1 MVKKVTIDSILG
13 YGEST
18 PVAIEVIPA
27 YGRNYSSAAAALTDW
42 KAGKDFKIVGGPYC
56 SIRDVNHLKM
66 IGDFVSFLSR
76 DGKTILSQLSI

>member
-13 YGEST
+13 YEESI

-27 YGRNYSSAAAALTDW
+27 YGRDYKTGKAALADW
-42 KAGKDFKIVGGPYC
+42 AAGKDFKIVGGPYC
-56 SIRDVNHLKM
+56 SNRDIVHLKM